1 MKKTIAFF
9 AALVIAL
16 AGSVN
21 GYADPDAPGTV
32 LIQVQGGAFPGMGAL
47 LSANIS
53 MANIGKGHLYGGVQ
67 GGFNLRTGAVTDSRR
82 QDLSVNSRFTYGFNL
97 SRVIEFHFGGLAG
110 IAATSID
117 GSDKALKFC
126 YGGLGGFRLNFTRS
140 FGMVLEGCY
149 SPYLPYAS
157 AGLAFRF

>member
-21 GYADPDAPGTV
+21 GYAGPDAPGTV

-53 MANIGKGHLYGGVQ
+53 MANIGKGHLLIIIYLYILGIGIYPQRGGVS
-67 GGFNLRTGAVTDSRR
+67 D
-82 QDLSVNSRFTYGFNL
+82 
-97 SRVIEFHFGGLAG
+97 G
-110 IAATSID
+110 I
-117 GSDKALKFC
+117 
-126 YGGLGGFRLNFTRS
+126 
-140 FGMVLEGCY
+140 
-149 SPYLPYAS
+149 
-157 AGLAFRF
+157 